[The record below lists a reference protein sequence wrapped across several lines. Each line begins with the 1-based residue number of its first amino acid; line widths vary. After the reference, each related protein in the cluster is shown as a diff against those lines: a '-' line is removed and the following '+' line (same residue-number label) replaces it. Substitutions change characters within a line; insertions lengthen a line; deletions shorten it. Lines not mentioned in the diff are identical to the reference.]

1 MVLWIKVLN
10 ESMMNPEHGSECN
23 YSTLTFNGVD
33 LMGERLA
40 DEVFWKFYFNPPGSS
55 MHWFLSIPP

>member
-10 ESMMNPEHGSECN
+10 ESMMNPEYGSECN

-33 LMGERLA
+33 LMGKRLA
-40 DEVFWKFYFNPPGSS
+40 DEVLVVVKRW
-55 MHWFLSIPP
+55 LEV

>member
-33 LMGERLA
+33 LMGKRLA
-40 DEVFWKFYFNPPGSS
+40 DEVLAVVKCW
-55 MHWFLSIPP
+55 LEV